1 MRERAMAMKWRSI
14 SSLSR
19 LDLAGALIFL
29 SVLQWF
35 MVVLAAET
43 LFPGYSSRLNDLSDL
58 ASTVPPNLSI
68 IQPSSML
75 FNSATFITGLLTL
88 ISAMLI
94 YSSGE
99 RRLFPAVF
107 GLSGVF
113 AMGVGVFPGD
123 TGSIHGLVALGWFV
137 LAPISAIIS
146 SCLVTSRPLAF
157 FSVLIGLFSLTV
169 LGFALFGG
177 GSSPFLV
184 FGRGGEERMLAYPV
198 ILWMMAFGGYLM
210 GSSKSN
216 G

>member
-1 MRERAMAMKWRSI
+1 MAMKWKSI

-19 LDLAGALIFL
+19 LDLAGALIFF

-88 ISAMLI
+88 IGAILI

-99 RRLFPAVF
+99 KRLFPAVF

-123 TGSIHGLVALGWFV
+123 TGTIHGLVALGWFV
-137 LAPISAIIS
+137 TAPISAIILSIS
-146 SCLVTSRPLAF
+146 SRLVTSRPLAF

-210 GSSKSN
+210 GSSKSDS
-216 G
+216 

>member
-1 MRERAMAMKWRSI
+1 MKWKSC
-14 SSLSR
+14 SR
-19 LDLAGALIFL
+19 LDLAGALIFF

-123 TGSIHGLVALGWFV
+123 TGTIHGLVALGWFV
-137 LAPISAIIS
+137 
-146 SCLVTSRPLAF
+146 
-157 FSVLIGLFSLTV
+157 
-169 LGFALFGG
+169 
-177 GSSPFLV
+177 
-184 FGRGGEERMLAYPV
+184 
-198 ILWMMAFGGYLM
+198 
-210 GSSKSN
+210 
-216 G
+216 